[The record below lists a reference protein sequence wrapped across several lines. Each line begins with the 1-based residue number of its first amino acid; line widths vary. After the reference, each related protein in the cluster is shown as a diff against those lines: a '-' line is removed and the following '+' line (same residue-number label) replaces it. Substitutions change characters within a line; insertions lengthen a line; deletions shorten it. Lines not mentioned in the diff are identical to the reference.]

1 MRITSAN
8 PTNYKEKIMIIISKE
23 EAAVIRRQLPK
34 TSVTVASRRKN
45 SRGHTYY
52 MEENGASIALISKLR
67 GEKYEPRRMFFYGGR

>member
-1 MRITSAN
+1 
-8 PTNYKEKIMIIISKE
+8 MIIISKE

-45 SRGHTYY
+45 SNGHTYY
-52 MEENGASIALISKLR
+52 MEENGASMALISKLR